1 MWKSPEQL
9 RPLKTLMKQDAKAI
23 EREVF
28 FCSQSDEPRRVL
40 WAMWVRNKYMEKWK
54 WGAGPEFLYRKL
66 IRGLGL
72 HWLEDS
78 LIKLDKPKQGRRK
91 ELVLAERIWRM
102 KAEGKTVPQMKAIFE
117 TDGQY
122 FTEDKIK
129 SYLKSRRKKPLV

>member
-1 MWKSPEQL
+1 MWKNPEQL
-9 RPLKTLMKQDAKAI
+9 RPLKALLKQDTKAI

-28 FCSQSDEPRRVL
+28 FCPQNDEARRVL
-40 WAMWVRNKYMEKWK
+40 WAMWVRNKYIEKWK

-78 LIKLDKPKQGRRK
+78 LIKLDKAKPGRRK
-91 ELVLAERIWRM
+91 EFLLAARIWGM

-117 TDGQY
+117 AERQY

-129 SYLKSRRKKPLV
+129 SYLKSRRKKPTI